1 MPPCVALGETDPHAL
16 AEQEA
21 VQMTPLAL
29 TSFTRLAVNGSEVV
43 SNTVALLVLSETLIG
58 GGGGVDDPP
67 QPTLTDARAAANN
80 TPTTATRLLGDIYAS
95 ISIFGFSG
103 DASRIRA
110 PTPQGG
116 PTTEPLYTP
125 PASLKSS
132 PVSTPADGKGNS
144 ETNDRRTSIS
154 FRRHREY
161 KAAERV

>member
-21 VQMTPLAL
+21 AHMTPFAL
-29 TSFTRLAVNGSEVV
+29 TSFTRVAVNGSEVV
-43 SNTVALLVLSETLIG
+43 SNTVAVLLLSEILIG

-80 TPTTATRLLGDIYAS
+80 TPTTARRLLGDIYAS

-110 PTPQGG
+110 SAPQGG

-125 PASLKSS
+125 PTRSS
-132 PVSTPADGKGNS
+132 QALLATPA
-144 ETNDRRTSIS
+144 TMA
-154 FRRHREY
+154 RES
-161 KAAERV
+161 